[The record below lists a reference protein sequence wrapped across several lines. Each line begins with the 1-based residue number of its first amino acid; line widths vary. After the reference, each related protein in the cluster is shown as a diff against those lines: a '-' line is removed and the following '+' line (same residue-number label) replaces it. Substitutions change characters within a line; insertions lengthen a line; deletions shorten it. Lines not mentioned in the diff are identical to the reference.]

1 MCHFIKTAGMCTL
14 SQWIITTLG
23 LTKWNKGRN
32 YNVMAKTHSAV
43 FTEIHSIDCTEELK
57 YYFINRIKCEMKDTG
72 LKEKN
77 KESEHLYTRHIL
89 CYIGKC
95 ILGKRFIMYC
105 MCIISMKISAPGYW
119 ENMIMIMSV
128 CEWVRKVK
136 SARHWK
142 SYGKESGDEYMIK

>member
-1 MCHFIKTAGMCTL
+1 MT
-14 SQWIITTLG
+14 
-23 LTKWNKGRN
+23 
-32 YNVMAKTHSAV
+32 KTHSAV

-95 ILGKRFIMYC
+95 ILGKRFIMYLLYVYNQYEDLC
-105 MCIISMKISAPGYW
+105 SWLLGEYDYD
-119 ENMIMIMSV
+119 NVSV
-128 CEWVRKVK
+128 
-136 SARHWK
+136 
-142 SYGKESGDEYMIK
+142 